1 MLDQKEIQAR
11 SKDSSVVTDKGKKV
25 DHDNIND
32 MSDISGNAFFE
43 APEETLLPHKQNS
56 KASILSGSGRK

>member
-11 SKDSSVVTDKGKKV
+11 TIGSSTDNGKKV
-25 DHDNIND
+25 DQDNIND

-43 APEETLLPHKQNS
+43 APEE
-56 KASILSGSGRK
+56 